1 MIAKVDRVTNN
12 IEHPVAVSLVHQA
25 TWSVKLKRD
34 HSLDG
39 IIATFTDLTV
49 EEPAVVAYCG
59 LLK

>member
-25 TWSVKLKRD
+25 TWSVKRD

>member
-12 IEHPVAVSLVHQA
+12 IEHPVAVSLIHQA
-25 TWSVKLKRD
+25 TWGVKRD